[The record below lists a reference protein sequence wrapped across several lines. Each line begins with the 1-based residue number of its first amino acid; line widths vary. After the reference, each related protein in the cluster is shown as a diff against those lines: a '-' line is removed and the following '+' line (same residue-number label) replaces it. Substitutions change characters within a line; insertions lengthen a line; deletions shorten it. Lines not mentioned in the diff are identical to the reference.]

1 MEISGE
7 MNGNAYLENLDKL
20 LRENGESEKDIR
32 AAKKY
37 ASNLLE
43 LNLPVIFDINHF
55 AALIGTTPSV
65 ISTMMATIEKNFY
78 TEKRIPK
85 KSGGYRVLMVPAM
98 RLKIIQRWILDNILY
113 NIPVSDQ
120 AMGFLINRSIV
131 TNAYYHVRQDC
142 VINMDLKDFFPSICQ
157 EQVFRIFYYYGYT
170 ISVSYMLSR
179 LCTVGGKLPQGA
191 PTSPYLSNIVCLKLD
206 KRLLLLAKSY
216 EAKYTR
222 YADDLTFSGGYGIQ
236 GIIVGANSIIND
248 EGFSVNE
255 KKTRISYKYQR
266 QEVTGLIV
274 NNKVT
279 VDRKYK
285 KSLLQEI
292 YYCKKY
298 GPSSH
303 LNHINCSKRFYKEHL
318 YGKAYFVNMVD
329 KEFGEKVLL
338 QLSGIDWE
346 K

>member
-1 MEISGE
+1 MEINVE
-7 MNGNAYLENLDKL
+7 IYLEKLDKL
-20 LRENGESEKDIR
+20 LRENGESEKDIK

-37 ASNLLE
+37 ARNLLE

-55 AALIGTTPSV
+55 AALVGTTPVV
-65 ISTMMATIEKNFY
+65 ISTMMATMETFFY

-85 KSGGYRVLMVPAM
+85 KTGGYRILKVPAL
-98 RLKIIQRWILDNILY
+98 RLKIIQRWILDNIIC
-113 NIPVSDQ
+113 NIPVSDY
-120 AMGFLINRSIV
+120 AMGFMKNRSIV
-131 TNAYYHVRQDC
+131 TNAKYHVGQEC
-142 VINMDLKDFFPSICQ
+142 VVNMDLKDFFPTITQ

-170 ISVSYMLSR
+170 IDVSYMLSR
-179 LCTVGGKLPQGA
+179 LCTVDGKLPQGA

-206 KRLLLLAKSY
+206 KRLSLLANKY

-222 YADDLTFSGGYGIQ
+222 YADDMTFSGGYGIQ
-236 GIIVGANSIIND
+236 GIINIASLIIND
-248 EGFSVNE
+248 EGFIVNE

-274 NNKVT
+274 NDNKVT
-279 VDRKYK
+279 IDRKYK

-303 LNHINCSKRFYKEHL
+303 LNYINSTKRFYKAHL
-318 YGKAYFVNMVD
+318 YGKSYFVNMVD
-329 KEFGEKVLL
+329 KELGKRVLL
-338 QLSGIDWE
+338 QLSEIDWE
-346 K
+346 N